1 MKGKKI
7 ALLVLSVIL
16 IAGVLGLAACKG
28 PKDCD
33 MSGISFT
40 DKSFVYDGKAKTLE
54 ITGTLPEGVT
64 VAYEYYLGET
74 KVEEAKDAGVY
85 TVKAVFT
92 VDEGKAYDCKAYDK
106 PQYGRHYAYG

>member
-54 ITGTLPEGVT
+54 ITGCVRILP
-64 VAYEYYLGET
+64 
-74 KVEEAKDAGVY
+74 
-85 TVKAVFT
+85 
-92 VDEGKAYDCKAYDK
+92 
-106 PQYGRHYAYG
+106 RRN